1 MYYSKVVKRTM
12 SKWMNEDMR
21 ELFRALLSLENE
33 EECRLFL
40 EDVCTVKEITDMAQR
55 LKVARLLRDRTSYAQ
70 INQTTGVSTAT
81 ISRVSRCLDY
91 GPGGYEL
98 VLRRLEQ
105 EGRNDE

>member
-1 MYYSKVVKRTM
+1 M
-12 SKWMNEDMR
+12 SKWLNDDTR
-21 ELFRALLSLENE
+21 DLFRALLSLENE

-55 LKVARLLRDRTSYAQ
+55 LKVARMLRAKTSYAC
-70 INQTTGVSTAT
+70 INRETGVSTAT

-98 VLRRLEQ
+98 VLGRLDGEA
-105 EGRNDE
+105 GADE